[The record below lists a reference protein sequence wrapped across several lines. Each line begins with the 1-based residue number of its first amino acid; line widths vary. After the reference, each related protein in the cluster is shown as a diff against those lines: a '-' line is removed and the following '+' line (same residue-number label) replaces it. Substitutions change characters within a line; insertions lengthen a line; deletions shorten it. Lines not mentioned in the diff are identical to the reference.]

1 MRLKKEYIEYIRKN
15 VKQYFGKNAK
25 VFLFGSRVDD
35 SKKGGDID
43 LYIETDLKKELI
55 DRKLKM
61 LANLHKEFGEQKI
74 DIIVNNFVK
83 EKYIFQIA
91 KEKGILL

>member
-1 MRLKKEYIEYIRKN
+1 MRLKKEYIEYIRQT

-35 SKKGGDID
+35 SKK
-43 LYIETDLKKELI
+43 
-55 DRKLKM
+55 M

-74 DIIVNNFVK
+74 DIIVNNWVK
-83 EKYIFQIA
+83 DKYIYQIA